1 MEAASVHKSVRTCR
15 ARSGLAACGSSSRS
29 SSLSLAYAP
38 NASISAQ
45 HLRADRVWRSA
56 VCPPRII
63 WRAPWRQRKREHATG
78 ARHPAGTPL
87 ALRSLRG

>member
-1 MEAASVHKSVRTCR
+1 MEAASVHKGVRTCR

-45 HLRADRVWRSA
+45 HLRADRVWRS
-56 VCPPRII
+56 VPT
-63 WRAPWRQRKREHATG
+63 QNH
-78 ARHPAGTPL
+78 L
-87 ALRSLRG
+87 AHTLSAAETC

>member
-45 HLRADRVWRSA
+45 HRRAD
-56 VCPPRII
+56 
-63 WRAPWRQRKREHATG
+63 
-78 ARHPAGTPL
+78 
-87 ALRSLRG
+87 

>member
-45 HLRADRVWRSA
+45 HLRADRVWRSVPTQNHLA
-56 VCPPRII
+56 RTL
-63 WRAPWRQRKREHATG
+63 APWRQRKRATG